1 MEDGA
6 SHSTALGSITSLGG
20 GDVCLD
26 LSWENGL
33 KLLNQLTT
41 KLLQIF
47 YYRKIYMLREI
58 IREECL
64 VSNVCAC
71 AAPQVYP
78 SNLETTV
85 ILVPVVQSYITELWD
100 SLESLQRSVRSTELC
115 CVPSVRLEARN
126 GTEGQTTDVNTAC
139 S

>member
-41 KLLQIF
+41 KLLQISTQKYF
-47 YYRKIYMLREI
+47 IIERFTCYMK
-58 IREECL
+58 
-64 VSNVCAC
+64 
-71 AAPQVYP
+71 
-78 SNLETTV
+78 
-85 ILVPVVQSYITELWD
+85 
-100 SLESLQRSVRSTELC
+100 
-115 CVPSVRLEARN
+115 
-126 GTEGQTTDVNTAC
+126 
-139 S
+139 